1 MSGITK
7 LTSCQKRPL
16 SEDDD
21 DPFLNITSESDSE
34 EEEEWV
40 PKSKIARKP
49 KKSTVAKPVTVK
61 KQVKSEAQNTGTK
74 KASVKRSTIKTAV
87 KKNSKKTPKKTT
99 VDHNV
104 MGLSPVLNSNE
115 DKLSSQSEQ
124 NLRNMK
130 QEVPQQTALQVKK
143 EMDHCGVKVEQPST
157 SAHLSERKIKEEAD
171 ISFTWEEP
179 ALKKQKTE
187 NHPDGK
193 PVKLQRGCVEI
204 GDTQMNWNITQVLSE
219 RTNTEAW
226 ACANLIRLF
235 KEENTIPFI
244 ARYRKELTNNMD
256 ADTLREVQQ
265 TLEELTTVIKKAHTA
280 VQKLAKEEKL
290 TPFLKTALL
299 NCQTAEEVEHVFAP
313 YKSGSKKTK
322 AQQARQLGLEPAAN
336 LLIDRPGELNL
347 NNYIKGNVK
356 GLSSVAEIETGIQ
369 HILADMMSKDRE
381 TLNCIRKLC
390 EPNIVLIQSTLT
402 KATAKEKDG
411 NKKDTEKFRLYHNF
425 SSSVGNIHHHQILAI
440 NRGEKLKILTV
451 KVSIPDRVKNE
462 FCRWCVN
469 ERWRPRYFAR
479 PEFMK
484 LLKDSAEDSH
494 KRLIYPLLCR
504 EFRSRLTSDAEKESI
519 AMFGRNLRQ
528 LLLINPVRGR
538 VLMGIDPGFRH
549 GCKLSI
555 ISATSQILHTD
566 VIYIL
571 GQGAQCEAEKIR
583 HLLHKYSCST
593 IVIGNGT
600 ACRETESFFADLI
613 NRRYF
618 APLDVVYCITSEAGA
633 SIYSV
638 SPEAAKEMP
647 DLDPNVRSAVS
658 IARRVQDPLAE
669 LVKIEPK
676 HIGVGMYQHDV
687 SQTLLKA
694 TLDSVVEECVSFVGV
709 DINISSETLMRHVA
723 GLNASRAKNIIE
735 WREKNGPFISREQL
749 KGVKGLGPK
758 TFQQC
763 AGFIR
768 INPENIKNFCSNQ
781 QPSDSTTGGQQAA
794 EASSSSKAGAGGGT
808 TGKSSKKKSK
818 TQCTSV
824 HPNPL
829 DQTCIHPESYN
840 KAMSFVSFINGNLSD
855 VGKPAMQYN
864 VKAALK
870 TNLLDA
876 LAQRLDT
883 TVPTLQMIID
893 GLMQP
898 HDYDIRAGFEQQ
910 DFKRNIVSLND
921 LKNGT
926 VLTGRVENAT
936 HFGVFVDIGVG
947 RSGLIPIRYITADK
961 LPASKKRRS
970 LGLGP
975 GERVEVKVLQI
986 DYVRNRI
993 SLDLLRVL

>member
-1 MSGITK
+1 MMSETTK
-7 LTSCQKRPL
+7 LASGQKR
-16 SEDDD
+16 SFSEEDDS
-21 DPFLNITSESDSE
+21 FLDITSDPDS
-34 EEEEWV
+34 EEEWV
-40 PKSKIARKP
+40 PKTKAA
-49 KKSTVAKPVTVK
+49 KKSKRAIADKTVTTKKKIKPELESTATKKATLKKSAGKTAVK
-61 KQVKSEAQNTGTK
+61 TTRKKKTEKPHVDQNIMEKLPVVNNYQDGLFSQGKQDLGNIKQKEQAQLTPMQVKSEIEHCH
-74 KASVKRSTIKTAV
+74 VK
-87 KKNSKKTPKKTT
+87 
-99 VDHNV
+99 
-104 MGLSPVLNSNE
+104 
-115 DKLSSQSEQ
+115 
-124 NLRNMK
+124 
-130 QEVPQQTALQVKK
+130 
-143 EMDHCGVKVEQPST
+143 CEQPST
-157 SAHLSERKIKEEAD
+157 STHLNERKIKEED

-187 NHPDGK
+187 KNPEGK
-193 PVKLQRGCVEI
+193 PVKFQRGNVEI
-204 GDTQMNWNITQVLSE
+204 GDLQMNWNIVQVLSE

-226 ACANLIRLF
+226 ACANLIQLF

-265 TLEELTTVIKKAHTA
+265 TLEELTAVIKKAHTA
-280 VQKLAKEEKL
+280 VQKIAKQDKL
-290 TPFLKTALL
+290 TPFIKTTLL
-299 NCQTAEEVEHVFAP
+299 NCRTVEEIEHVFAP
-313 YKSGSKKTK
+313 YKSGSTKTK
-322 AQQARQLGLEPAAN
+322 AQKARQLGLEPAAN
-336 LLIDRPGELNL
+336 LLIDCPGELNL
-347 NNYIKGNVK
+347 NNYIKSNVK
-356 GLSSVAEIETGIQ
+356 GLSNVTEIATGIQ
-369 HILADMMSKDRE
+369 HILADMMSKDRD
-381 TLNCIRKLC
+381 TLDHIRKLC
-390 EPNIVLIQSTLT
+390 EPNIVFIQSTLT
-402 KATAKEKDG
+402 KTTAKEKEG

-425 SSSVGNIHHHQILAI
+425 SSSIGNIHHHQILAI

-451 KVSIPDRVKNE
+451 KVSIPDRVKNV
-462 FCRWCVN
+462 FCGWCIN
-469 ERWRPRYFAR
+469 ERWRPRGFAR
-479 PEFMK
+479 PELMK
-484 LLKDSAEDSH
+484 LLKDSAEDSY

-504 EFRSRLTSDAEKESI
+504 EFRSLLTSNAEKESI

-566 VIYIL
+566 VLYL
-571 GQGAQCEAEKIR
+571 FGQGAQNAAERLR

-613 NRRYF
+613 NQKYF
-618 APLDVVYCITSEAGA
+618 APLDVVYCITNEAGA

-647 DLDPNVRSAVS
+647 DLDPNIRSAVS

-709 DINISSETLMRHVA
+709 DINIISETLMRHVA
-723 GLNASRAKNIIE
+723 GLNASKAKNIIE
-735 WREKNGPFISREQL
+735 WREKNGPFINREQL
-749 KGVKGLGPK
+749 KDVKGLGPK

-768 INPENIKNFCSNQ
+768 INPENIKNFTNNQ
-781 QPSDSTTGGQQAA
+781 QQFD
-794 EASSSSKAGAGGGT
+794 GT
-808 TGKSSKKKSK
+808 TERQAVTGDSNFKPVEGACTVGKSSKKKGK
-818 TQCTSV
+818 TECTSAQ
-824 HPNPL
+824 PNPL

-840 KAMSFVSFINGNLSD
+840 TAMSFLSIIGGNLSD
-855 VGKPAMQYN
+855 IGSHAMQN
-864 VKAALK
+864 CVNTALK
-870 TNLLDA
+870 NHSIDT
-876 LAQRLDT
+876 LAQKLDT

-893 GLMQP
+893 GLKQP
-898 HDYDIRAGFEQQ
+898 RDYDLRAGFDQH

-936 HFGVFVDIGVG
+936 LFGVFVDIGVG
-947 RSGLIPIRYITADK
+947 RSGLIPIRYITAAK
-961 LPASKKRRS
+961 LPVSKRRRS

-975 GERVEVKVLQI
+975 GERVEVKVMEV
-986 DYVRNRI
+986 DRERNRI
-993 SLDLLRVL
+993 SLDLIRVL

>member
-1 MSGITK
+1 MSGITN
-7 LTSCQKRPL
+7 LAGQKRPF

-21 DPFLNITSESDSE
+21 SFLNITSESGSEE

-40 PKSKIARKP
+40 PKKIIARKP
-49 KKSTVAKPVTVK
+49 KKSVAKPVVVK
-61 KQVKSEAQNTGTK
+61 KKVKSEAESTGTK
-74 KASVKRSTIKTAV
+74 RKSVKRSTIKTAV
-87 KKNSKKTPKKTT
+87 KKNRKKTPEKIN
-99 VDHNV
+99 VDPHV
-104 MGLSPVLNSNE
+104 MALSPVLNTNE
-115 DKLSSQSEQ
+115 DKLPSQIKQ
-124 NLRNMK
+124 NLGNMK
-130 QEVPQQTALQVKK
+130 SMPQQAAMQIKK
-143 EMDHCGVKVEQPST
+143 EMEHCGIKVEQPST
-157 SAHLSERKIKEEAD
+157 STHLSEKRIKEEAD

-179 ALKKQKTE
+179 ALKKQKVE
-187 NHPDGK
+187 NCLDGK
-193 PVKLQRGCVEI
+193 PIKLQRGCVEI
-204 GDTQMNWNITQVLSE
+204 GDMQMNWNITQVLSE

-280 VQKLAKEEKL
+280 IQKVAKEEKL
-290 TPFLKTALL
+290 TPFLKNALL
-299 NCQTAEEVEHVFAP
+299 NCQTLEEVEHVFAP

-336 LLIDRPGELNL
+336 LLIDSPRELNL
-347 NNYIKGNVK
+347 NNYIKANVK

-369 HILADMMSKDRE
+369 HILADMISKDRE

-390 EPNIVLIQSTLT
+390 EQNTVFIQSTLT
-402 KATAKEKDG
+402 KTTAKEKDG

-425 SSSVGNIHHHQILAI
+425 SSSIGNTHHHQILAI

-469 ERWRPRYFAR
+469 ERWRPRHFAR

-484 LLKDSAEDSH
+484 LLKDSAEDSY

-504 EFRSRLTSDAEKESI
+504 EFRSRLSSDAEKESI

-549 GCKLSI
+549 GCKVSI

-571 GQGAQCEAEKIR
+571 GQGAQREAEKIR

-613 NRRYF
+613 NRKYF

-647 DLDPNVRSAVS
+647 DLDPNIRSAVS

-749 KGVKGLGPK
+749 KQVKGLGPK

-768 INPENIKNFCSNQ
+768 INPENIKNFCNNQ
-781 QPSDSTTGGQQAA
+781 QRSYSTAGDQQAA
-794 EASSSSKAGAGGGT
+794 EAGSSSKAGARGGT
-808 TGKSSKKKSK
+808 TGKPSKKKGK

-824 HPNPL
+824 RPNPL
-829 DQTCIHPESYN
+829 DQTCIHPESYDTV
-840 KAMSFVSFINGNLSD
+840 MRFLSFINGNLSD
-855 VGKPAMQYN
+855 IGRPAMQNN
-864 VKAALK
+864 VNTALK
-870 TNLLDA
+870 TSLMDA

-893 GLMQP
+893 GLIQP

-936 HFGVFVDIGVG
+936 LFGVFVDIGVG
-947 RSGLIPIRYITADK
+947 RSGLIPIRYITAAK
-961 LPASKKRRS
+961 LPASKRRRS

-975 GERVEVKVLQI
+975 GERVEVKVLEI
-986 DYVRNRI
+986 DHARNRI
-993 SLDLLRVL
+993 SLDLIRVL

>member
-1 MSGITK
+1 MSGTTK
-7 LTSCQKRPL
+7 LSQKRPF

-21 DPFLNITSESDSE
+21 SFLNATSESDSE
-34 EEEEWV
+34 EEEEEEWI
-40 PKSKIARKP
+40 PKNKIARKP
-49 KKSTVAKPVTVK
+49 KKSTARPMIAKR
-61 KQVKSEAQNTGTK
+61 QVKSKAGSTGTK
-74 KASVKRSTIKTAV
+74 KTSVKRSPKKTAV
-87 KKNSKKTPKKTT
+87 KRNRKKTPEKTK
-99 VDHNV
+99 VDPTV
-104 MGLSPVLNSNE
+104 MGQPTVLNNNE
-115 DKLSSQSEQ
+115 DKLSLQIKQNFENVEQ
-124 NLRNMK
+124 MT
-130 QEVPQQTALQVKK
+130 PQPAIQIKK
-143 EMDHCGVKVEQPST
+143 EDEHCVVKVEQPST
-157 SAHLSERKIKEEAD
+157 SAHLYHRKIKEEPD
-171 ISFTWEEP
+171 VSFTWEEP

-187 NHPDGK
+187 NSLDGK

-204 GDTQMNWNITQVLSE
+204 GETQMNWNITQVLSE
-219 RTNTEAW
+219 RTNTDAW
-226 ACANLIRLF
+226 ACANVIRLF

-280 VQKLAKEEKL
+280 IQKLAKEEKL
-290 TPFLKTALL
+290 TPILNKALL
-299 NCQTAEEVEHVFAP
+299 NCQTVEEVEHVFAP

-347 NNYIKGNVK
+347 NNYIKANIK
-356 GLSSVAEIETGIQ
+356 GLSNVGEIETGIQ
-369 HILADMMSKDRE
+369 HILADMMSKDTE
-381 TLNCIRKLC
+381 TLNHIRKLC
-390 EPNIVLIQSTLT
+390 EQSVAFIQSTLT
-402 KATAKEKDG
+402 KATTKEKDG
-411 NKKDTEKFRLYHNF
+411 HKKDTEKFRLYHNF
-425 SSSVGNIHHHQILAI
+425 SCSIRNIHHHQILAI

-451 KVSIPDRVKNE
+451 KVSIPDRVKND

-479 PEFMK
+479 PELMK
-484 LLKDSAEDSH
+484 LLKDSAEDSY

-504 EFRSRLTSDAEKESI
+504 EFRSRLSTDAEKESV

-538 VLMGIDPGFRH
+538 ILMGIDPGFKH
-549 GCKLSI
+549 GCKISI
-555 ISATSQILHTD
+555 ISATGQILHTD
-566 VIYIL
+566 VIYIH
-571 GQGAQCEAEKIR
+571 GPGAQREAEKIR

-613 NRRYF
+613 NRKYF
-618 APLDVVYCITSEAGA
+618 APLDVVYCITNEAGA

-647 DLDPNVRSAVS
+647 DLDPNIRSAVS

-709 DINISSETLMRHVA
+709 DINISSETLMRHIA

-735 WREKNGPFISREQL
+735 WREKNGPFINREQL
-749 KGVKGLGPK
+749 KEVKGLGPK

-781 QPSDSTTGGQQAA
+781 QKSNNAAGGQPAA
-794 EASSSSKAGAGGGT
+794 EAGSSSKAGGRGEA
-808 TGKSSKKKSK
+808 TGKTSKKKGKS
-818 TQCTSV
+818 QGTSV

-840 KAMSFVSFINGNLSD
+840 TATRFLSFIIGDLSD
-855 VGKPAMQYN
+855 IGRPVMQCN
-864 VKAALK
+864 VNAALK
-870 TNLLDA
+870 THSMEI
-876 LAQRLDT
+876 LAEKFET

-893 GLMQP
+893 GLVQP

-921 LKNGT
+921 LRAGT

-936 HFGVFVDIGVG
+936 LFGVFVDIGVG

-961 LPASKKRRS
+961 LPATTRRRS

-975 GERVEVKVLQI
+975 GERVEVKVLEI
-986 DYVRNRI
+986 DHIRNRI
-993 SLDLLRVL
+993 SLDLIRVL

>member
-1 MSGITK
+1 MMSETTNIT
-7 LTSCQKRPL
+7 CQKRPF

-21 DPFLNITSESDSE
+21 SFLDITSESDSE
-34 EEEEWV
+34 EEEEWI
-40 PKSKIARKP
+40 PKNKIVRKP
-49 KKSTVAKPVTVK
+49 KKPVAKSVTVK
-61 KQVKSEAQNTGTK
+61 KKVKSEAESTGTK
-74 KASVKRSTIKTAV
+74 KAPVKRSTAKTAV
-87 KKNSKKTPKKTT
+87 KRTRKKTPEKTD
-99 VDHNV
+99 VDPNA
-104 MGLSPVLNSNE
+104 MRRLQDLNSNE
-115 DKLSSQSEQ
+115 DKLPSQITQ
-124 NLRNMK
+124 NLGNVKPM
-130 QEVPQQTALQVKK
+130 PQLTAMQIKK
-143 EMDHCGVKVEQPST
+143 EMEHCEVKVEQPST
-157 SAHLSERKIKEEAD
+157 STNLSERKIKEEAD

-187 NHPDGK
+187 NYPDGK

-204 GDTQMNWNITQVLSE
+204 GDMQMNWNVTQVLSE
-219 RTNTEAW
+219 RTNAEAW

-256 ADTLREVQQ
+256 ADALREVQQ
-265 TLEELTTVIKKAHTA
+265 TLEELTTVIRKAHTA
-280 VQKLAKEEKL
+280 IQKVAKEEKL
-290 TPFLKTALL
+290 TPFLKNALL
-299 NCQTAEEVEHVFAP
+299 NCQTLEEVEHVFAP
-313 YKSGSKKTK
+313 YKTGSKKTK
-322 AQQARQLGLEPAAN
+322 AQQARQLGLESAAN

-347 NNYIKGNVK
+347 NNYIKANVK
-356 GLSSVAEIETGIQ
+356 GLSSVAEIEAGIQ

-390 EPNIVLIQSTLT
+390 EQNTVFIQSTLA
-402 KATAKEKDG
+402 KATSKEKDG

-425 SSSVGNIHHHQILAI
+425 SSSIGNIHHHQILAI

-462 FCRWCVN
+462 FCRWCIN
-469 ERWRPRYFAR
+469 ERWRPRHFAR

-484 LLKDSAEDSH
+484 LLKDSTEDSY

-504 EFRSRLTSDAEKESI
+504 EFRSRLSSDAEKESI

-528 LLLINPVRGR
+528 LLLINPVRGQ

-549 GCKLSI
+549 GCKISI

-571 GQGAQCEAEKIR
+571 GQGAQREAEKIR

-593 IVIGNGT
+593 VVIGNGT

-613 NRRYF
+613 SRKYF
-618 APLDVVYCITSEAGA
+618 APLDVVYCIASEAGA

-647 DLDPNVRSAVS
+647 DLDPNLRSAVS

-723 GLNASRAKNIIE
+723 GLNSSRAKNIIE
-735 WREKNGPFISREQL
+735 WREKNGPFINREQL
-749 KGVKGLGPK
+749 KAVKGLGPK

-781 QPSDSTTGGQQAA
+781 QQSSSTVGGQPAA
-794 EASSSSKAGAGGGT
+794 EAGSSSKAGAKGGT
-808 TGKSSKKKSK
+808 TGKSSRKGKA
-818 TQCTSV
+818 QCISME
-824 HPNPL
+824 PNPL
-829 DQTCIHPESYN
+829 DQTCIHPESY
-840 KAMSFVSFINGNLSD
+840 AIVTRFLSFVDGSLSD
-855 VGKPAMQYN
+855 IGKSAMQYKVN
-864 VKAALK
+864 AALK
-870 TNLLDA
+870 TNLMDA
-876 LAQRLDT
+876 LAQRLDST
-883 TVPTLQMIID
+883 EPTLQMIID
-893 GLMQP
+893 GLTQP

-926 VLTGRVENAT
+926 ILTGRVENAT
-936 HFGVFVDIGVG
+936 LFGVFVDIGVG
-947 RSGLIPIRYITADK
+947 RSGLIPIRYITAAK
-961 LPASKKRRS
+961 LPASKRRKS

-975 GERVEVKVLQI
+975 GERVEVKVMEV
-986 DYVRNRI
+986 DHARNRI
-993 SLDLLRVL
+993 SLDLIRVL

>member
-1 MSGITK
+1 MESEITP
-7 LTSCQKRPL
+7 LTSCHKRPF
-16 SEDDD
+16 SEEDDS
-21 DPFLNITSESDSE
+21 FFEITSESDSE

-40 PKSKIARKP
+40 PKNKIARKP
-49 KKSTVAKPVTVK
+49 KRPTAAKSVTVK
-61 KQVKSEAQNTGTK
+61 KQVKPKAENTGTK
-74 KASVKRSTIKTAV
+74 KATVKRTTAKTAV
-87 KKNSKKTPKKTT
+87 KKNRKKTPEKTN
-99 VDHNV
+99 VEQNV
-104 MGLSPVLNSNE
+104 MGILPVFNNNE
-115 DKLSSQSEQ
+115 DKLPSQSKQ
-124 NLRNMK
+124 NLGNMK
-130 QEVPQQTALQVKK
+130 QEEVSQQTAMQIKK
-143 EMDHCGVKVEQPST
+143 EIEHGGVKVEQPST
-157 SAHLSERKIKEEAD
+157 STYFSEQKIKEEAD

-187 NHPDGK
+187 NYPDGK

-219 RTNTEAW
+219 RTNAEVW
-226 ACANLIRLF
+226 VCANLIRLF

-265 TLEELTTVIKKAHTA
+265 TLEELNTVIKKAHTA
-280 VQKLAKEEKL
+280 VQKIAKEEKL
-290 TPFLKTALL
+290 TPFIKTVLL
-299 NCQTAEEVEHVFAP
+299 NCTTVEEVEHVFAP

-322 AQQARQLGLEPAAN
+322 AQKARQLGLESAAN
-336 LLIDRPGELNL
+336 LLLDRPGELNL
-347 NNYIKGNVK
+347 NNYIKGNEK

-381 TLNCIRKLC
+381 TLDRIRKLC
-390 EPNIVLIQSTLT
+390 ESNIVFIQSTLT
-402 KATAKEKDG
+402 KATAKEDG

-425 SSSVGNIHHHQILAI
+425 SNSIGNVHHHQILAI

-469 ERWRPRYFAR
+469 ERWRPRSFAR

-484 LLKDSAEDSH
+484 ILTDSADDSY

-555 ISATSQILHTD
+555 ISPTNQILHTD
-566 VIYIL
+566 VIYLL
-571 GQGAQCEAEKIR
+571 GQGAQREAEKIR
-583 HLLHKYSCST
+583 HLLHKYSCLT

-647 DLDPNVRSAVS
+647 DLDPNIRSAVS

-669 LVKIEPK
+669 LVKIDPK

-709 DINISSETLMRHVA
+709 DINIISETLMRHVA

-749 KGVKGLGPK
+749 KEVKGLGPK

-781 QPSDSTTGGQQAA
+781 QQSGSTAGGQQAT
-794 EASSSSKAGAGGGT
+794 EAGSSSKAGAGGGT
-808 TGKSSKKKSK
+808 VGKSNKRKGKA
-818 TQCTSV
+818 QCSSPQ
-824 HPNPL
+824 PNPL

-840 KAMSFVSFINGNLSD
+840 TAMRFLSFIGGNLCD
-855 VGKPAMQYN
+855 IGKPTMQYIIN
-864 VKAALK
+864 TALK
-870 TNLLDA
+870 TNLMDA
-876 LAQRLDT
+876 LTQKLDT

-893 GLMQP
+893 GLKQP
-898 HDYDIRAGFEQQ
+898 HDYDIRAGFEQR

-926 VLTGRVENAT
+926 ILTGRVENAT
-936 HFGVFVDIGVG
+936 LFGVFVDIGVG
-947 RSGLIPIRYITADK
+947 KSGLIPIRYITAAK
-961 LPASKKRRS
+961 LPASKTRRS

-975 GERVEVKVLQI
+975 GERVEVKVMEI
-986 DYVRNRI
+986 DHVRNRI
-993 SLDLLRVL
+993 SLDLIRVL